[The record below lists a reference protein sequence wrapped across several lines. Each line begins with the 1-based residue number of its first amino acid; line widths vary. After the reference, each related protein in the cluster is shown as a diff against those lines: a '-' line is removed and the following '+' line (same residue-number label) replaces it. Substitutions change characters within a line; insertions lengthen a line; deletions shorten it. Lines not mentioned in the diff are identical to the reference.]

1 MENGCREEK
10 WKERKK
16 ARKNCKS
23 GEPKSRKIVS
33 WQVEKMLLCSV
44 LLLFFAGLILIHL
57 SLVSPT
63 TLKCCQLLRGNARGR
78 WRGRRGNVNK
88 KPNYCAAF
96 AQHFLFRRSQF
107 FLGEKRLKLCC
118 HFFISSIS
126 YNILCNNVALQ
137 RAHKNEMN
145 CEKCA
150 RLGELC
156 VVGRGGCLFVWIGGL
171 VGCVLLLNSI
181 T

>member
-63 TLKCCQLLRGNARGR
+63 TLKCCQLLRRSPGGR
-78 WRGRRGNVNK
+78 TGRRGNVNK

-96 AQHFLFRRSQF
+96 AQRFLFRRSQF
-107 FLGEKRLKLCC
+107 FLVEKRLKLCC

-156 VVGRGGCLFVWIGGL
+156 VGGEGGASLCGL
-171 VGCVLLLNSI
+171 VG
-181 T
+181 

>member
-1 MENGCREEK
+1 MVVE
-10 WKERKK
+10 KK

-96 AQHFLFRRSQF
+96 AQRFLFRRSQF

-156 VVGRGGCLFVWIGGL
+156 VVGGGGLFVWIGGL